1 MRAIVR
7 ELGDLIM
14 TVTEVMGPIVII
26 FAAALVLTGCQT
38 AGVNVKPCGVITDSL
53 KDVQGKTRE
62 DDRRISVHHERGRAA
77 GCW

>member
-1 MRAIVR
+1 MRK
-7 ELGDLIM
+7 ELSIAFVCLLLLPAGQ
-14 TVTEVMGPIVII
+14 
-26 FAAALVLTGCQT
+26 CQT

>member
-1 MRAIVR
+1 MAVEPGDAPMRKA
-7 ELGDLIM
+7 LILF
-14 TVTEVMGPIVII
+14 V
-26 FAAALVLTGCQT
+26 AALALSGCQT
-38 AGVNVKPCGVITDSL
+38 ASVNVKPCGVITDSL